1 MTNRSLQSK
10 DKKDLA
16 VEIAKN
22 FGEENRLFV
31 YEYVFQSIPEA
42 IIKKAY
48 EEALS
53 VPDEKIRK
61 TRSALFFYLLN
72 KYAEK

>member
-10 DKKDLA
+10 TKKDMA
-16 VEIAKN
+16 AEIARN

-31 YEYVFQSIPEA
+31 YEYVFQNINEA

-48 EEALS
+48 GEAIK

>member
-1 MTNRSLQSK
+1 MTNSSLQSK
-10 DKKDLA
+10 AKKDLA

-31 YEYVFQSIPEA
+31 YEYVFQNISEA
-42 IIKKAY
+42 TIKQAY
-48 EEALS
+48 EEAIK

-61 TRSALFFYLLN
+61 TRSALFFFLLN